1 MFNKFGKNK
10 DDDPKKAL
18 KKASDMMN
26 KGLMG
31 GLTKGFLG
39 KNFVEKM
46 NTGINMANQ
55 AVDSQ
60 ALAEQLS
67 KTGVDATAEVV
78 SIQDTG
84 ATMNMNPVVVLGL
97 KVTPAEGDEF
107 QTAGQL
113 MVSRLAVPRVGD
125 KIKIKY
131 NKENPAQFVIV

>member
-1 MFNKFGKNK
+1 MFNKFGKKK

-18 KKASDMMN
+18 DKASDVLN

-39 KNFVEKM
+39 KDFVDKM
-46 NTGINMANQ
+46 NTGLDMANQ
-55 AVDSQ
+55 AVDGQ
-60 ALAEQLS
+60 ALAGELS
-67 KTGVDATAEVV
+67 KTGVAADAEVV

-84 ATMNMNPVVVLGL
+84 ATMNMNPVVALGL
-97 KVTPAEGDEF
+97 KVKPAKGDEF
-107 QTAGQL
+107 QTTGQL

-131 NKENPAQFVIV
+131 NKDNPAQFIIV

>member
-1 MFNKFGKNK
+1 MFKKFGKGK

-18 KKASDMMN
+18 DKASDALN
-26 KGLMG
+26 KGLTG
-31 GLTKGFLG
+31 GLTKAFLG
-39 KNFVEKM
+39 KDFVKTM
-46 NTGINMANQ
+46 NAGIGKANQ
-55 AVDSQ
+55 AVDGQ
-60 ALAEQLS
+60 ALAAELS

-84 ATMNMNPVVVLGL
+84 ATVNMNPVVALGL
-97 KVTPAEGDEF
+97 KVKPAEGEEF

-113 MVSRLAVPRVGD
+113 MVPRIAVPRVGD

>member
-1 MFNKFGKNK
+1 MFKKFSKGK

-18 KKASDMMN
+18 DNASDALN

-39 KNFVEKM
+39 KDFVETM
-46 NTGINMANQ
+46 NKNIDMANQ
-55 AVDSQ
+55 AVDGQ
-60 ALAEQLS
+60 ALAEELS
-67 KTGVDATAEVV
+67 KTGADATAEVV

-97 KVTPAEGDEF
+97 KVKPAEGDEF